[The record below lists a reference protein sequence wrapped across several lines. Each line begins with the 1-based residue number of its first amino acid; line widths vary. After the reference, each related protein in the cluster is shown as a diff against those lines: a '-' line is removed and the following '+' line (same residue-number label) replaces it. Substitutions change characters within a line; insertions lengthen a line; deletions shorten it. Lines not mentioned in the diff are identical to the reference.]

1 MSRGA
6 IPVAEGRRNGD
17 DFYSP
22 AQAARV
28 LGVTPTRVRQLL
40 QAGELERERDRA
52 DHWSIPASAL
62 VDRLDRLRRERFVEA
77 AGYAPVSAREL
88 QERTEV
94 LQRELG
100 RLEGRLESEEN
111 ARRYLEADRA
121 LLAKLLER
129 ERCAGRRSSGSAT
142 SCSGGWRFLAGPR
155 ASRKRP
161 RGKRGVR
168 SSAKQ
173 TQALLRT
180 SSGARGGGA
189 FSVDAGRDRC
199 EGDPAALGQSHK
211 LLRNQI
217 GALRTVV
224 SSFCSRRRVCAE
236 EHQLRTTGSYRGGP
250 SGSYPSSRSPS
261 AMASWPASLGWTP
274 SGLMRPPSKA
284 GWA

>member
-28 LGVTPTRVRQLL
+28 LGVTPTCVRQLP
-40 QAGELERERDRA
+40 QAGELEGKRDGA
-52 DHWSIPASAL
+52 DHWWIPASAL

-88 QERTEV
+88 QERAEV

-142 SCSGGWRFLAGPR
+142 SCSGG
-155 ASRKRP
+155 
-161 RGKRGVR
+161 
-168 SSAKQ
+168 
-173 TQALLRT
+173 
-180 SSGARGGGA
+180 
-189 FSVDAGRDRC
+189 
-199 EGDPAALGQSHK
+199 
-211 LLRNQI
+211 
-217 GALRTVV
+217 
-224 SSFCSRRRVCAE
+224 
-236 EHQLRTTGSYRGGP
+236 
-250 SGSYPSSRSPS
+250 
-261 AMASWPASLGWTP
+261 
-274 SGLMRPPSKA
+274 
-284 GWA
+284 

>member
-1 MSRGA
+1 M
-6 IPVAEGRRNGD
+6 AEGRRNGD

-28 LGVTPTRVRQLL
+28 LGVTPTRVRQPL

-77 AGYAPVSAREL
+77 AGYDPVSAREL
-88 QERTEV
+88 QERAEV

-111 ARRYLEADRA
+111 ARRYLGADRA

-129 ERCAGRRSSGSAT
+129 ERLRREEVERERDELLRRLKVLG
-142 SCSGGWRFLAGPR
+142 GPR

-180 SSGARGGGA
+180 PSGARGGGEC
-189 FSVDAGRDRC
+189 SVHTARGRC
-199 EGDPAALGQSHK
+199 ESDAA
-211 LLRNQI
+211 
-217 GALRTVV
+217 A
-224 SSFCSRRRVCAE
+224 
-236 EHQLRTTGSYRGGP
+236 
-250 SGSYPSSRSPS
+250 
-261 AMASWPASLGWTP
+261 
-274 SGLMRPPSKA
+274 
-284 GWA
+284 